1 MGLSLEWLI
10 RYLLEFFK
18 DHLTDSE
25 TARLGKMLINMSK
38 ANQISQIVASSIVF
52 LAIYSV
58 LIVVWKNG
66 SFKNFPRRV
75 KIALICY
82 AIQAPYTCGLAIA
95 IWVKE
100 GYMAPFLYREPMW
113 RCLFTLS

>member
-1 MGLSLEWLI
+1 MFYKLLIENTQMDIEKLI
-10 RYLLEFFK
+10 RLLLKLYEHFEH
-18 DHLTDSE
+18 HLSDSE
-25 TARLGKMLINMSK
+25 TVRLGKILINMSK

-66 SFKNFPRRV
+66 SFKNFPLRV

-82 AIQAPYTCGLAIA
+82 AI
-95 IWVKE
+95 
-100 GYMAPFLYREPMW
+100 
-113 RCLFTLS
+113 